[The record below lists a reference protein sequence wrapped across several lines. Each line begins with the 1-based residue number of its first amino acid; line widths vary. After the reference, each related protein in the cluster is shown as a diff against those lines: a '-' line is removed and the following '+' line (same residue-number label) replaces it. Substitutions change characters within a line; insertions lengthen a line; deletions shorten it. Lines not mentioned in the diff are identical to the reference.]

1 MQNVRLLQIV
11 CVSWIVC
18 SEVALSQVFG
28 SETKQEI
35 PNEDFEIKM
44 YRNAAFLDVGTRLLS
59 MNYERMIHEEL
70 SVRIGVA
77 VPLLNDFPGFT
88 LPMPLMFN
96 FLFPVFEETA
106 FAEVGLGF
114 LLAIGFE
121 DSPAPIRNLQ
131 DTSFVRRNLDEA
143 IAVSLNGHPTAS
155 FALRVQPQQYNV
167 FWRFAVVPFSSPL
180 GLRWNFSAS
189 IGFRF

>member
-1 MQNVRLLQIV
+1 
-11 CVSWIVC
+11 
-18 SEVALSQVFG
+18 
-28 SETKQEI
+28 
-35 PNEDFEIKM
+35 
-44 YRNAAFLDVGTRLLS
+44 
-59 MNYERMIHEEL
+59 
-70 SVRIGVA
+70 
-77 VPLLNDFPGFT
+77 
-88 LPMPLMFN
+88 MFN

>member
-1 MQNVRLLQIV
+1 M
-11 CVSWIVC
+11 VC
-18 SEVALSQVFG
+18 SESALSQVFG
-28 SETKQEI
+28 SETQQEI
-35 PNEDFEIKM
+35 PNEDFEIKV
-44 YRNAAFLDVGTRLLS
+44 YRNATFLDVGNRLLT
-59 MNYERMIHEEL
+59 MNYERMIHDEL

-77 VPLLNDFPGFT
+77 VPLQNDFPGFT

-96 FLFPVFEETA
+96 FFIPVFEETA

-121 DSPAPIRNLQ
+121 DSPAPVRDLQ
-131 DTSFVRRNLDEA
+131 DTLFVRRNLDEA

-155 FALRVQPQQYNV
+155 FALRIQPPQYNV
-167 FWRFAVVPFSSPL
+167 FWRFAVTPYSSPA

-189 IGFRF
+189 VGFRF